1 LFDALDHIFDR
12 LPSAMKADDFQ
23 EWKRDTFATIA
34 GACKQN
40 HGTPFRK
47 YIEKV
52 IAHRPKLTNYV
63 SKRVD
68 HFVKH
73 VCDNS
78 DGDIARD
85 VAQKFGLIYA
95 GGRLGIR
102 YGLLPWQQSDLL
114 DAISKCYFGARE
126 LLPDDGVALR
136 RGIKALKAVLNRLP
150 RSERLARTAYSNVD
164 GYVDVG
170 PTSRRYF
177 IRREAFNKA
186 FASVRERELVLN
198 WLIENS
204 FITLAIP
211 KAAPAGS
218 KPIPKV
224 QHEWPDGERV
234 RSYKIRRPRK
244 FIDKNRERGETT
256 G

>member
-1 LFDALDHIFDR
+1 LIDVPALFDALDHIFDR
-12 LPSAMKADDFQ
+12 LPSAMKADGFQ

-40 HGTPFRK
+40 HGTRFDK

-63 SKRVD
+63 SRRVD

-73 VCDNS
+73 VRDNS

-136 RGIKALKAVLNRLP
+136 RGIKALKAVLNRCRGPNGWPELP
-150 RSERLARTAYSNVD
+150 TRTLMASLTLDQPQDATSLDARRSIKLSLASMN
-164 GYVDVG
+164 
-170 PTSRRYF
+170 
-177 IRREAFNKA
+177 
-186 FASVRERELVLN
+186 ASL
-198 WLIENS
+198 
-204 FITLAIP
+204 F
-211 KAAPAGS
+211 
-218 KPIPKV
+218 
-224 QHEWPDGERV
+224 
-234 RSYKIRRPRK
+234 
-244 FIDKNRERGETT
+244 
-256 G
+256 